1 MISKSTLEEVI
12 TWQLASTQKPTF
24 QRAILEELDLDTQN
38 FAYIISGVRRCGK
51 STLVHQIM
59 HKQPSSLYLNFDT
72 PNLYGF
78 EINDFRVLDVII
90 DERKPEWLFF
100 DEMQVVKGW
109 EIYVRS
115 KLEQGYYVV
124 VTGSNS
130 SMLSRELGTRLTGR
144 HLDYTLYPFSYS
156 EYLGFTQTEASAD
169 TLKEYLRIG
178 GMPEYVK
185 TGESRII
192 SDLISDILYRDILV
206 RYNLRDEQALKNL
219 FVYLMGNIGNLV
231 SANKLTSAIGVKSS
245 ATVGEYFTYLESSFL
260 VKFVPK
266 FSYSYKSQLLNPRKV
281 YSIDLGL
288 HTVSTPSF
296 SQDTGHRLENEVCL
310 ELIRKGYE
318 LFYFSENQHECD
330 FVLCRNNT
338 PVALVQVCEILTHE
352 NEQREV
358 SGLVTAM
365 DFFHLDYGLILTLDQ
380 DDLVYN
386 GDKEIRI
393 LPIWKWLTADNN
405 KKNIPQ

>member
-1 MISKSTLEEVI
+1 MSKKDIFKTLIAQKQSEMPFSVI
-12 TWQLASTQKPTF
+12 DRDVSLP
-24 QRAILEELDLDTQN
+24 IDGNE
-38 FAYIISGVRRCGK
+38 IITIPGVRRCGK

-78 EINDFRVLDVII
+78 EMNDFRVLDVII

-156 EYLGFTQTEASAD
+156 EYLGFTQTKASAD

-185 TGESRII
+185 TG
-192 SDLISDILYRDILV
+192 D
-206 RYNLRDEQALKNL
+206 
-219 FVYLMGNIGNLV
+219 
-231 SANKLTSAIGVKSS
+231 
-245 ATVGEYFTYLESSFL
+245 
-260 VKFVPK
+260 
-266 FSYSYKSQLLNPRKV
+266 PRV
-281 YSIDLGL
+281 I
-288 HTVSTPSF
+288 
-296 SQDTGHRLENEVCL
+296 
-310 ELIRKGYE
+310 
-318 LFYFSENQHECD
+318 CD
-330 FVLCRNNT
+330 F
-338 PVALVQVCEILTHE
+338 
-352 NEQREV
+352 
-358 SGLVTAM
+358 
-365 DFFHLDYGLILTLDQ
+365 
-380 DDLVYN
+380 
-386 GDKEIRI
+386 
-393 LPIWKWLTADNN
+393 
-405 KKNIPQ
+405 